1 MKNLTPD
8 KKNRAVAIWLM
19 VGVFMI
25 IVQII
30 IGGVTRLTGSG
41 LSITEWAPIMG
52 VLPPLNHDAW
62 LAAFDQYKQY
72 GQFKHL
78 NSDFTLS
85 DFKFIFFW
93 EWFHRLWARSLGFVF
108 IIPFFYFL
116 INKYFSKKMV
126 WPLVLLFI
134 LGGLQGLI
142 GWIMVQSG
150 LTNTSISVNHI
161 KLAIHFIAA
170 LVLLVYTFWF
180 ALKLLVPQNQSY
192 QNPKLKA
199 FLTIILALLTVQL
212 IYGGFMAGLKAARF
226 APTWPSI
233 NGEAIP
239 TNLWAQNWVDH
250 PINVHFVHRGLAYL
264 LTLLIVW
271 GFFKIQTITRNSALT
286 YLKQASRLPLILI
299 FIQVSLGVA
308 SVLSSRTHTDGHF
321 GVFETF
327 AAFHQLVGI
336 LLLLSLVYQYY
347 LVEAKQ
353 YV

>member
-1 MKNLTPD
+1 
-8 KKNRAVAIWLM
+8 
-19 VGVFMI
+19 
-25 IVQII
+25 
-30 IGGVTRLTGSG
+30 
-41 LSITEWAPIMG
+41 
-52 VLPPLNHDAW
+52 
-62 LAAFDQYKQY
+62 
-72 GQFKHL
+72 
-78 NSDFTLS
+78 
-85 DFKFIFFW
+85 
-93 EWFHRLWARSLGFVF
+93 
-108 IIPFFYFL
+108 
-116 INKYFSKKMV
+116 MV